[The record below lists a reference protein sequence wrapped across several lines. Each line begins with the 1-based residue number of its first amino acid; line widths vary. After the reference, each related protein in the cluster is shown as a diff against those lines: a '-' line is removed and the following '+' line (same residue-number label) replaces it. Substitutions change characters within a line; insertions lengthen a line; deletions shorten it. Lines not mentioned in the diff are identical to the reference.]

1 MSLLEV
7 KIFIADY
14 FRKKNQ
20 RKLYKNFKA
29 VGKNVY
35 ISVGYDIDGYEKLEL
50 GNDIWIGRNCKI
62 SASGGLIIKDGTI
75 ISHNVEIWTRNHRY
89 EAEDLRSIPYDAEF
103 INKPVII
110 SENVWIGS
118 RVIIVPGI
126 KIGEGAVIGAGSV
139 VTKDVP
145 ECAVVGGNPAKVL
158 KYRNKEQYYKLKNDN
173 KVYLEMNYNYDISS
187 KRLI

>member
-1 MSLLEV
+1 MSLLKM

-20 RKLYKNFKA
+20 KKLYKNFKS
-29 VGKNVY
+29 VGNNVY
-35 ISVGYDIDGYEKLEL
+35 ISIGHDIDGYEKIELES
-50 GNDIWIGRNCKI
+50 NIWIGKNCKL
-62 SASGGLIIKDGTI
+62 SGSGGLIIKDGTI

-89 EAEDLRSIPYDAEF
+89 EAENLESIPYDKEF

-110 SENVWIGS
+110 NENVWIGS
-118 RVIIVPGI
+118 RVIIIPGV

-145 ECAVVGGNPAKVL
+145 ACAVVGGNPAKVL
-158 KYRNKEQYYKLKNDN
+158 KYRNKEQYYKLKNDT
-173 KVYLEMNYNYDISS
+173 KIYLKMNYNYDISS